1 MSKASTP
8 TAPHIIDVRDLPAN
22 TILSG
27 FAGVPVISADRLDA
41 LFGYDEI
48 SSLSDRFNNA
58 VYHYIG
64 MATNTGEICEDN
76 IEVLTN
82 LMCWLSGIV
91 GDALRYV
98 KTSTDKD
105 KTIKTTIK

>member
-1 MSKASTP
+1 MSGKSTAS
-8 TAPHIIDVRDLPAN
+8 APHVIDVRTLPAN

-27 FAGVPVISADRLDA
+27 FAGVPAISADRLDA

-48 SSLSDRFNNA
+48 SSLADRFNNA
-58 VYHYIG
+58 VYHYIE

-82 LMCWLSGIV
+82 LMCWFSGIV

-98 KTSTDKD
+98 KTSTVEY

>member
-1 MSKASTP
+1 MSKTETA
-8 TAPHIIDVRDLPAN
+8 TAPRIIDVRELPAN

-27 FAGVPVISADRLDA
+27 FAGVPMISADRLDA
-41 LFGYDEI
+41 LFSYDEI
-48 SSLSDRFNNA
+48 SSLSERFSNA

-98 KTSTDKD
+98 KTSTAED

>member
-8 TAPHIIDVRDLPAN
+8 TAPHVIDVRTLPAN

-27 FAGVPVISADRLDA
+27 FAGVPAISADRLDA
-41 LFGYDEI
+41 LFSYDEI
-48 SSLSDRFNNA
+48 SSLSERFSNA

-64 MATNTGEICEDN
+64 MATNSGEICEDN

-98 KTSTDKD
+98 RTTDPQRI
-105 KTIKTTIK
+105 TININPK